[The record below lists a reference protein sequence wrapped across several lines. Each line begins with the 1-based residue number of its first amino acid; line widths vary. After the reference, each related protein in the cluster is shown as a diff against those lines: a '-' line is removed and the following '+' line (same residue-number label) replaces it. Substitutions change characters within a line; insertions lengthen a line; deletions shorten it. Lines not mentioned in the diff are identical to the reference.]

1 MTSSYRPWSKFNRY
15 TCSILDRRRQVG
27 TNPVNGIDQVPCAHI
42 HFDSDALAFS
52 LYRVGNG
59 IVLRPEVG
67 VTLRAQAPTSASD
80 DAFFWVE

>member
-1 MTSSYRPWSKFNRY
+1 ME
-15 TCSILDRRRQVG
+15 VG

-67 VTLRAQAPTSASD
+67 VTLRGQAPTSVSD